1 MSVYA
6 DAQHAY
12 TTSSILTASPE
23 QLVVMLYDSA
33 IRFVGQAATAIENG
47 NLKLANQR
55 VQRVDAILDELNV
68 SLDMSHGQL
77 PERLRSI
84 YLFCKRHLV
93 ESLLRKDP
101 AGLRTVAGLL
111 SELRD
116 AWEQIALAPSSDA
129 AAS

>member
-6 DAQHAY
+6 DAQSAY

-23 QLVVMLYDSA
+23 RLVVMLYDSA
-33 IRFVGQAATAIENG
+33 IRFVGQAATAIESG
-47 NLKLANQR
+47 NLRLANER
-55 VQRVDAILDELNV
+55 VKRVDAILDELNV
-68 SLDMSHGQL
+68 SLDMSHGEL

-93 ESLLRKDP
+93 ESLLAKDP
-101 AGLRTVAGLL
+101 DGLRTVAGLL

-116 AWEQIALAPSSDA
+116 AWEQVVSRPGAALAP
-129 AAS
+129 